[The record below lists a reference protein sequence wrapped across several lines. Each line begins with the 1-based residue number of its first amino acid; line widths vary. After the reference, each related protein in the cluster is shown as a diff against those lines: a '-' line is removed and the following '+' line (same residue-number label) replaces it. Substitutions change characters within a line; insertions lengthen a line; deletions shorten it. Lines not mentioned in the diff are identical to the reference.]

1 MKPEI
6 SKIFNST
13 SCLTENEIR
22 DYISGKLSSE
32 KFREVELHLADCLM
46 CSDEIEGLSILSDDN
61 KLNTIVA
68 GLNSQ
73 IDNKISNTKLKQD
86 LNIRKNKNIVRSF
99 ISIAAS
105 FILIIAAGFL
115 IKLYMIQ
122 TDNKTAYSPEKE
134 ITTEEKVII
143 PDKNNTAPATDN
155 KENTVTDI
163 TKQKKQEKN
172 KTENFTPEEKTAT
185 NTSNDKKNEIDYVV
199 ETIPAETSNVI
210 NSEKTED
217 EYLAEENTTEISNNN
232 NDNAV
237 TDNVTAGNNNFFG
250 TATRG
255 NNFKS
260 KTSDKK
266 NKEKYR
272 SLRESA
278 LLSYDLKIYDEA
290 LTDFLKYLEYKPNDT
305 EILYKSGISYYNLK
319 KYNKAI
325 LQLNKVID
333 GFSGK
338 YTQDSEWYKANSLIK
353 LGKKEEAKT
362 ILNKIIT
369 ENGKYQNKALDL
381 LNSFEN

>member
-6 SKIFNST
+6 SKIFNNT

-22 DYISGKLSSE
+22 DYISGKLSNE
-32 KFREVELHLADCLM
+32 KLREAELHLADCLM
-46 CSDEIEGLSILSDDN
+46 CSDEIEGLLILSDKN

-73 IDNKISNTKLKQD
+73 IDNKISNTKLKAD
-86 LNIRKNKNIVRSF
+86 LNIKKNKNIARRF

-105 FILIIAAGFL
+105 FALIIAAGFL
-115 IKLYMIQ
+115 IKFYMTQ
-122 TDNKTAYSPEKE
+122 TGNKTAYSPEKE
-134 ITTEEKVII
+134 IIKEKKIII
-143 PDKNNTAPATDN
+143 PEKNNIPELTDN

-163 TKQKKQEKN
+163 TKQKEQEKN

-185 NTSNDKKNEIDYVV
+185 NTSNDKKNKIDYVT

-210 NSEKTED
+210 NHEKAEN
-217 EYLAEENTTEISNNN
+217 EYLSEENITEISNNN

-237 TDNVTAGNNNFFG
+237 TDNVTANNNNFFG
-250 TATRG
+250 TSTRG

-260 KTSDKK
+260 KASDKK

-290 LTDFLKYLEYKPNDT
+290 LTDFLKYLVYNPNDN

-319 KYNKAI
+319 KYDKAI
-325 LQLNKVID
+325 LQFNKIID
-333 GFSGK
+333 CLSSK

-353 LGKKEEAKT
+353 LGKKEDAKT

-381 LNSFEN
+381 LNSLEN